1 MKFEQSTK
9 NVTYTNEESKT
20 EENKE
25 ESPQKIPQT
34 NKNDKGA
41 DGLKKITK
49 NSPTC
54 ESKSDNG
61 TPEKARSAIDM
72 ETSDAAKAT
81 SNEPPSGSPN
91 VGESVGQSSST
102 KSTGSVSEESLS
114 LRNLELPSLNS
125 DAGQLEG
132 RYSFE
137 THFEF
142 SNKELSF
149 EKQCDEIIKEIT
161 RKDIN
166 DDNRPSFEQ

>member
-1 MKFEQSTK
+1 
-9 NVTYTNEESKT
+9 
-20 EENKE
+20 
-25 ESPQKIPQT
+25 
-34 NKNDKGA
+34 
-41 DGLKKITK
+41 
-49 NSPTC
+49 
-54 ESKSDNG
+54 
-61 TPEKARSAIDM
+61 M

-142 SNKELSF
+142 SSKELTF
-149 EKQCDEIIKEIT
+149 EKQCEEIIKEIT

-166 DDNRPSFEQ
+166 DDNRPSFEQRVKGKSQLEKIEICQGYDTIVKFTHQNAKDCVCNDLKKHNRR